1 MKTFSFAQIR
11 RMKLEKKEVCVK
23 VGEKIREI
31 RTLKGYTLESLA
43 NEANI
48 DYTQL
53 SRIELGKINT
63 SIFQVYQIA
72 HHLKTP
78 ISDIFHHL

>member
-1 MKTFSFAQIR
+1 
-11 RMKLEKKEVCVK
+11 MKLDKKEVCVK
-23 VGEKIREI
+23 VGKKIREI
-31 RTLKGYTLESLA
+31 RTQKGYTLESLA

-72 HHLKTP
+72 SHLQTP
-78 ISDIFHHL
+78 VPDIFHDL